1 MLKNELLYLSILTI
15 LSLSTLIILLLYLI
29 IRKMIVNR
37 KRAKIN
43 ELKEKYNPVL
53 FNVLTNGGN
62 FRVLTPNTHF
72 QIIAIQ
78 ELLSKYSKVT
88 EGKEEKEQLANIA
101 EYYLS
106 DYFRKQLKSR
116 RWSIRMNMLHQIEDL
131 YMVSFLKDISI
142 FINKKRQTHDETI
155 QALRILASFND
166 PGLLELLTT
175 KFPTLSEYEY
185 RNILIRANS
194 QQFDQFVLHFNR
206 SSDQLKRAILEVI
219 SIKKEKRYIV
229 FLEDIFSKYDGEIKL
244 RALKAIA
251 NIGYVQYV
259 DPFLELL
266 YSPKW
271 QERMV
276 SAKLIGQIQE
286 EKGIPR
292 LLELLQDPS
301 WWVRSQAGQ
310 AISRFIHGKELLEQ
324 VLLTSQDP
332 FAKDM
337 AFEWLN
343 KGE

>member
-1 MLKNELLYLSILTI
+1 MFKNELLFLSILTVS
-15 LSLSTLIILLLYLI
+15 SLSTLIFLLLYLI
-29 IRKMIVNR
+29 LRKMIVNR

-62 FRVLTPNTHF
+62 FSGLTSTTHL
-72 QIIAIQ
+72 QLIAIE
-78 ELLSKYSKVT
+78 ELLSKYSKIT
-88 EGKEEKEQLANIA
+88 EGIEEKEQLANIA
-101 EYYLS
+101 EYFLS
-106 DYFRKQLKSR
+106 DYFRRQLKSK

-142 FINKKRQTHDETI
+142 FINKKRQTHDELV
-155 QALRILASFND
+155 QALRVLASFD
-166 PGLLELLTT
+166 YPELLELLTS
-175 KFPTLSEYEY
+175 KFSNLSEYEY
-185 RNILIRANS
+185 RNILIRASS
-194 QQFDQFVLHFNR
+194 QQFNQFVLHFHR
-206 SSDQLKRAILEVI
+206 SSKPLKRAILEVI

-229 FLEDIFSKYDGEIKL
+229 FLEDIFSKYDGEVKL

-271 QERMV
+271 EERMV
-276 SAKLIGQIQE
+276 SVKLIGQIQE

-310 AISRFIHGKELLEQ
+310 AISRFTQGKELLEQ